1 MMPNSCAC
9 LLRVNEIV
17 FSLISMIYPA
27 VESPKLTL
35 VVECFLPIAGCRVLG
50 REPPAPVGGAPL
62 SYLKLSLY
70 FTDKKIE
77 SVQDKL

>member
-1 MMPNSCAC
+1 M
-9 LLRVNEIV
+9 
-17 FSLISMIYPA
+17 SMIYPA
-27 VESPKLTL
+27 AESPQLPL
-35 VVECFLPIAGCRVLG
+35 GVGCFLPIAGCRVLG

-77 SVQDKL
+77 SIKEK